1 MHFDYITLI
10 VTALLVLIGAGL
22 FRVGLY
28 LMHFKDESLF
38 VVRRAWLFV
47 TLGIVFGV
55 AAVLTLLLTAMK
67 TGLLG

>member
-28 LMHFKDESLF
+28 SCISKMSRHRVFEGHGCLSLS
-38 VVRRAWLFV
+38 
-47 TLGIVFGV
+47 
-55 AAVLTLLLTAMK
+55 VLSSVLPLC
-67 TGLLG
+67 